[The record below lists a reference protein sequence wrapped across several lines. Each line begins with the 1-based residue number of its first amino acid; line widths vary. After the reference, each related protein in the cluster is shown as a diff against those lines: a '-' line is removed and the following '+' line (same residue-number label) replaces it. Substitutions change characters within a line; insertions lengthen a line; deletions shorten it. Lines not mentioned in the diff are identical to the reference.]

1 MRYFVDE
8 QVRNSKTGVVINE
21 NNNTQNNE
29 NCGCKFDESCPRC
42 FNTLTIG
49 GFKCGT
55 EIPGGYDVFKRDL

>member
-1 MRYFVDE
+1 MNKQMRKNIFTKNE
-8 QVRNSKTGVVINE
+8 FKKE

-29 NCGCKFDESCPRC
+29 NCGCKFYESCPRC